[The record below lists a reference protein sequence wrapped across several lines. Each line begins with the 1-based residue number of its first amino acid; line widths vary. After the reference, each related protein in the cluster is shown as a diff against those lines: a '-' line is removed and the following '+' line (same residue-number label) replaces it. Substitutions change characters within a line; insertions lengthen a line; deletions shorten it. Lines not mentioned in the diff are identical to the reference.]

1 LIGTGAVA
9 KKFIAVAGNI
19 GVGKT
24 SLVEFLC
31 NHYGFLP
38 FVEPNINNPYLDDFY
53 KDFSAWAFHSQIYF
67 LTHKFRLHKELERC
81 EATVVQ
87 DRTIYEDAE
96 IFARNL
102 YRSRHMTKR
111 DFNTYMELYAIMR
124 RELAPPDLMIYLKC
138 PVSAIKKRIKL
149 RGRPNEQNIPE
160 EYLVRLNRLY
170 EDWFKGYDLS
180 PVLVWPT
187 HKMDYLTDLVDHINF
202 LKSVEAFL

>member
-1 LIGTGAVA
+1 MP

-31 NHYGFLP
+31 TQYGFAP
-38 FVEPNINNPYLDDFY
+38 FVEPNLTNPYLDDFY
-53 KDFSAWAFHSQIYF
+53 NDFKAWSFHSQIYF

-81 EATVVQ
+81 DGTVVQ

-102 YRSRHMTKR
+102 HRSRYMSKR
-111 DFNTYMELYAIMR
+111 DFGTYMELYSVMR
-124 RELAPPDLMIYLKC
+124 RELAPPDLMIYLQC
-138 PVSAIKKRIKL
+138 PVPTIKKRIKL
-149 RGRPNEQNIPE
+149 RGRANEQQIPE
-160 EYLVRLNRLY
+160 SYLKRLNALY
-170 EDWFKGYDLS
+170 EEWIQGYDLS

-187 HKMDYLTDLVDHINF
+187 DKMDYLTDLVHH
-202 LKSVEAFL
+202 LKFRKAIEAVL